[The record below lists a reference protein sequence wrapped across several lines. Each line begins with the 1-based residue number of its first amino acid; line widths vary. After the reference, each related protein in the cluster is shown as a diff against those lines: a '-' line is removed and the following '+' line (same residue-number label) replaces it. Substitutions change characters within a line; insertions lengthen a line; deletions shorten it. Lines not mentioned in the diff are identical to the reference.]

1 MKASEGQMLGILSLV
16 LPAEVFEYFEIIKTE
31 TVSRQVHLYLD
42 EQNIVPDEY
51 KGEDLLSKGFHQES
65 VVQDFPLRDKALFLH
80 IRRRRWQIERTGE
93 VVSRN
98 WNLVAKGTRYSEGFA
113 AFLKGLLGYL
123 PDQQ

>member
-1 MKASEGQMLGILSLV
+1 MLGILSLV

-80 IRRRRWQIERTGE
+80 IRRRRWQIKRTGE